1 MDSDKTDD
9 SSSAHSNSS
18 IADIKEVKCATP
30 IAKEM
35 IVELDVVETKV
46 VVTESTE
53 DTAVNG
59 SLSSGEILSGKRSAG
74 VPDMWSFILEGQDG
88 DSISDILSTEDAG
101 SIRKESLLDK
111 LFGSAPP
118 TIINDVVLPSDLL
131 RDEVFYILHDIPY
144 ILFLLSGVTSGYA
157 FIFLLLSATKI
168 LGFNAAIKEFLRGSF
183 HVGNLSTC
191 VQIRRLKVERVSIH
205 FSTA

>member
-35 IVELDVVETKV
+35 IIELDVVETKV

-59 SLSSGEILSGKRSAG
+59 SGEILSGKRSAR
-74 VPDMWSFILEGQDG
+74 VPDIWSFSLEGQDG

-111 LFGSAPP
+111 LFESAPP
-118 TIINDVVLPSDLL
+118 TIIDDVVLPSDLL
-131 RDEVFYILHDIPY
+131 RDEVFYLLHGIPY
-144 ILFLLSGVTSGYA
+144 VLFLLSGVTVWDTLSFF
-157 FIFLLLSATKI
+157 FIVS
-168 LGFNAAIKEFLRGSF
+168 NSF
-183 HVGNLSTC
+183 AVE
-191 VQIRRLKVERVSIH
+191 LKIH
-205 FSTA
+205 F